1 MKKALFTTAILAAA
15 TAAMADIAVPEVS
28 DVTIRQ
34 SAETRRVTV
43 TYTLANA
50 PAIVIVDICTNGVSI
65 GDANLH
71 YFTGD
76 CNKVVQPGAKT
87 VRWQSDKSWPGHEIV
102 GNHVTA
108 KVYAWALDNP
118 PDYMVVDLTAQNAVN
133 YYTSTNALPD
143 GGLANDIYRTDRIVM
158 RRIHAAGVTFTMGAD
173 ELATTDPE
181 YPREIPHQAQI
192 DHDYYMSVFELTG
205 GQYIGVCGTNSPAV
219 VPWVYANGRIYADGK
234 VRPVINLNYN
244 RLRGQS
250 AHYPNAPESS
260 SVLGKLRS
268 KTGAAFDLPGDAEWE
283 YACRAG
289 TTSGL
294 WNDGSA
300 ETGKYKT
307 RGTNISGTKYDND
320 VNLANLARFSRNGGQ
335 DYTGHNDWGTACA
348 WTAGLDE
355 ATAKVGSYLPNAWGL
370 YDMHGNA
377 LELCLD
383 FFKANITGDN
393 GAINTTDNGE
403 ATHVTRGGSYQ
414 CGPISCRSASR
425 GARIAAFTSSELRQN
440 DSGCRLVVRIGG
452 EQ

>member
-1 MKKALFTTAILAAA
+1 MKKALFATSLLAAA

-76 CNKVVQPGAKT
+76 CNKVVQPGANKR
-87 VRWQSDKSWPGHEIV
+87 VSWQSDLSWPGHEIV
-102 GNHVTA
+102 GNDVTA

-118 PDYMVVDLTAQNAVN
+118 PDYMVADLTAQNAVN

-143 GGLANDIYRTDRIVM
+143 GGLTNDVYRTDRIVM
-158 RRIHAAGVTFTMGAD
+158 RRIHAAGVTFTMGAE

-181 YPREIPHQAQI
+181 YPREVAHQAQI

-205 GQYIGVCGTNSPAV
+205 GQYKGAYGSYRNSA
-219 VPWVYANGRIYADGK
+219 WVYVNGSMFPDGE
-234 VRPVINLNYN
+234 VRSMINLTYN
-244 RLRGQS
+244 VLRGES
-250 AHYPNAPESS
+250 AHYPNAPTAS

-289 TTSGL
+289 TTSGY

-300 ETGKYKT
+300 ELELQSYKT
-307 RGTNISGTKYDND
+307 YGTTADALRWTSDE
-320 VNLANLARFSRNGGQ
+320 NLSNLAR
-335 DYTGHNDWGTACA
+335 YTKNYGMNITSSGVYRWDWSIGASN
-348 WTAGLDE
+348 
-355 ATAKVGSYLPNAWGL
+355 ATARAGTYAPNAWGL

-377 LELCLD
+377 MEICLD
-383 FFKANITGDN
+383 FYKEDITGDN
-393 GAINTTDNGE
+393 GAINTTPNEDN
-403 ATHVTRGGSYQ
+403 THVARGGSYKT
-414 CGPISCRSASR
+414 GPISCRSASR
-425 GARIAAFTSSELRQN
+425 QPRVANYSEKELRDQDN
-440 DSGCRLVVRIGG
+440 GCRLVVRIGG
-452 EQ
+452 EG